1 MSFWCSIYS
10 RSFRLP
16 SSWQL
21 LARGKFDLTLTNQVV
36 TKCLNKWDFHILK
49 FNFPW
54 KHGMASLLTVVG
66 PREIWL
72 ESQFIEVEAANM
84 RLLHKISNQD
94 YLFIPLMLMWCWCFQ
109 EQSQYQF
116 FWGRDQKRYTIAT
129 AAPQCL
135 KRIKQ
140 AVEFIHIIILSN
152 FWRK

>member
-21 LARGKFDLTLTNQVV
+21 LARGKFDLTLTNQVI

-84 RLLHKISNQD
+84 RLLHKISNQITF
-94 YLFIPLMLMWCWCFQ
+94 LCLWCWCDVHVFKNKVNTNFLRQ
-109 EQSQYQF
+109 RPKALHNCNSYPPMFEENKASS
-116 FWGRDQKRYTIAT
+116 
-129 AAPQCL
+129 
-135 KRIKQ
+135 RIYSYNH
-140 AVEFIHIIILSN
+140 F
-152 FWRK
+152 